1 MNLKNLAQTLRL
13 RVKDLTKNIAGSRSE
28 LDALEKMT
36 DYISEKETF
45 KLSEQIE
52 TNTKNL
58 VRERERE
65 KEREDGRG
73 WRWGGGAP
81 WMWATLLFVG
91 PFSYPPH
98 VPDPQPPRPHG
109 LPPM

>member
-1 MNLKNLAQTLRL
+1 MFCLRLCLIKAISPPSHPPPPPLPSICTCTGAERLFDILNLKKLAQTLRL

-58 VRERERE
+58 VR
-65 KEREDGRG
+65 
-73 WRWGGGAP
+73 
-81 WMWATLLFVG
+81 V
-91 PFSYPPH
+91 
-98 VPDPQPPRPHG
+98 
-109 LPPM
+109 